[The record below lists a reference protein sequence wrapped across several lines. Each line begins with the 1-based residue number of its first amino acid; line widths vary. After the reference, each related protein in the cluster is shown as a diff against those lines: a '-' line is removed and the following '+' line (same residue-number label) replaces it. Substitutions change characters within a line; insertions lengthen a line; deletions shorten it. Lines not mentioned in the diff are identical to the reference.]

1 MPDEDL
7 AAQLSR
13 LRAQAGGPSVRVL
26 AKLTERQGS
35 ERAMSR
41 STIQDKLSG
50 RNPPRLRQVLA
61 LVQACADYANSIGPP
76 LPAEETDEQIWR
88 ERTQAASRR
97 TPRPAPADIS
107 AGPPSTPKDV
117 TANSSPRWNLGPLIR
132 AGLDDMVDL
141 VQARGHEPMADW
153 LPILIEAL
161 REAEM
166 STEYFLAAASK
177 DRHQDAVRTI
187 LALAYYQENKAADRL
202 LFLCAVNQPAES
214 IPIILALLRR
224 KGEGRVGVELAERLL
239 DIFTG
244 KGSPG
249 LLNIDATRYVA
260 VVSALRQAA
269 MNIGAARLLKG
280 LGEHGPSTLTLE
292 VAASY
297 PDTISGDR
305 NTVLTSAGKR
315 VRFDLY
321 DLFRTLR
328 RVDIDGLDPQKTRD
342 HIIFAIPGGNYA
354 ETASYLKS
362 MDMDEEAERI
372 LKIESEL
379 PF

>member
-50 RNPPRLRQVLA
+50 RNPPRLGQVLA
-61 LVQACADYANSIGPP
+61 LVQACADYATSIGPP

-97 TPRPAPADIS
+97 TPRPAPADVS

-117 TANSSPRWNLGPLIR
+117 TANSSPRWNLARSSGPV
-132 AGLDDMVDL
+132 DNMVDL

-177 DRHQDAVRTI
+177 DCPQDAVRTI

-224 KGEGRVGVELAERLL
+224 RGEGYVGVELAERLL

-249 LLNIDATRYVA
+249 LLKVDATRYVA

-269 MNIGAARLLKG
+269 MNIGAARLLQG

-328 RVDIDGLDPQKTRD
+328 RAEIDGLDPQKTRD

-354 ETASYLKS
+354 ETASFLKS

-372 LKIESEL
+372 LRIESEL